1 MTKIA
6 IVTDSTANLPAEW
19 VEQYDVHVI
28 PLQIHW
34 ENDTFRDGVDITPS
48 DFYARLSHSKTL
60 PTTSQPSVQD
70 FLQVFESLADQAD
83 GIIVPLISSGISGT
97 VASALAAAREF
108 TRIPIEVIDTHIT
121 STGTVLI
128 ILAAARAA
136 ARVNLCRK

>member
-83 GIIVPLISSGISGT
+83 GIIV
-97 VASALAAAREF
+97 R
-108 TRIPIEVIDTHIT
+108 
-121 STGTVLI
+121 
-128 ILAAARAA
+128 
-136 ARVNLCRK
+136 